1 MQPSTTSLNTGAA
14 PTTTQG
20 LPTNLPKA
28 ITPGT
33 TPPKKPADSTL
44 IQISFLY
51 AENYQWIVQEPLAAA
66 QLFTLLPKAVAHA
79 IDVPVEKVQMH
90 SLRPYDTIKA
100 LGYITTQAMTF
111 IPSDKVEQ
119 LRLDHQIPTSGLY
132 TNSDPLVTNLTS
144 NINPAIDI
152 LVGSTLE
159 GAGNPSSDGSTPDSP
174 SGNPNDAF
182 GNGNTGGEQTA
193 SQKGTTAAI
202 ALGAAG
208 VAGAYGAAMFIIARR
223 YKRRK
228 QRHQRSSSVTSPSE
242 MRQGGSPAL
251 MGGALLSRDFTAHG
265 GGGANYGGVGSPHT
279 RDSQG
284 SGRSGMN
291 NSGRTAFISAP
302 VAAENSLGWN

>member
-20 LPTNLPKA
+20 LPTYLPKA

-33 TPPKKPADSTL
+33 KAPKKPVDSTL

-79 IDVPVEKVQMH
+79 IDVPLEKVIMH
-90 SLRPYDTIKA
+90 SLRPYDTIEK

-132 TNSDPLVTNLTS
+132 TNSDPLVSNLTS

-152 LVGSTLE
+152 LPGSTLE
-159 GAGNPSSDGSTPDSP
+159 GPGNTPDGSSPDGP

-251 MGGALLSRDFTAHG
+251 VGGALLSRDFTANGG